1 MFHENVCVRGYIS
14 RGAPLIVKCTPKE
27 DKYPKMNATAASHMS
42 TIAKETL
49 APVLNAEAQGYYIFI
64 IVFLLASAVVVP
76 IFQRYKVSSVLGF
89 LLIGVLLGPDVM
101 GRLATAWP
109 VLDAFS
115 VMRSHTVH
123 QLAELGVVF
132 LLFSIG
138 LELTF
143 ERLKSMRRLVFGL
156 GALQVLLC
164 ALALTG
170 LFLLI
175 GRSFV
180 SSVALGMALA
190 LSSTA
195 VVIPVLADRKALKTA
210 SGRSVFAV
218 LLAQDIAVAP
228 ILITAGS
235 NSGLSGLLALIP
247 ALLGI
252 GILVVLGR
260 WLLRPLFNTVAFSRS
275 RELFMAACLLCVL
288 VAGQISV
295 MAGLSMGLGAFVA
308 GVLLAETEYR
318 REIEN
323 MVEPFKG
330 LLLGLFFVTVGAR
343 LEVAAVISQPL
354 LVFGLAAVL
363 IAIKLVL
370 GLAAALIAV
379 KAAVIYPVARLFGL
393 NNRSAIETAAVL
405 GPAGEFAFVIIDQA
419 IGHKV
424 LNAEF
429 GQTVI
434 LASIISLF
442 CIPFLAAGAGRLS
455 KALAKNGE
463 APTSVAP
470 EVVSE
475 AAKVIVVGFGRVGEL
490 VTDMLKL
497 HNIDYMVVDINPQ
510 VTQRARALNVEAWYG
525 DASAAEF
532 LHSLGI
538 ERARAVVVT
547 ASNPAFTDEVV
558 KAVRGMRAD
567 VHIIARARDA
577 AHAQRLYQMGATDA
591 VPETIE
597 ASLQLAENTLIDLGV
612 PMGLVLASVHER
624 RDVFRKMF
632 GIRKPE
638 APVRPQRSLEE
649 VALAAAEKAGKT

>member
-1 MFHENVCVRGYIS
+1 MFHENVRDGGYNS

-27 DKYPKMNATAASHMS
+27 DKYPKMNASAASHMS

-156 GALQVLLC
+156 GALQVVLC
-164 ALALTG
+164 SLALTG
-170 LFLLI
+170 LFLLLGQSI
-175 GRSFV
+175 VASI
-180 SSVALGMALA
+180 ALGMAIA

-228 ILITAGS
+228 IMITVVMLAGGAAGAAGQS
-235 NSGLSGLLALIP
+235 NGLGGLLALIP

-343 LEVAAVISQPL
+343 LEIAAVVSQP
-354 LVFGLAAVL
+354 A
-363 IAIKLVL
+363 LVL
-370 GLAAALIAV
+370 GLAAALIAI

-424 LNAEF
+424 LSAEV
-429 GQTVI
+429 GQAVI

-442 CIPFLAAGAGRLS
+442 SIPFLAAGAGRLS
-455 KALAKNGE
+455 RSLAKSAM
-463 APTSVAP
+463 APTAVMP

-497 HNIDYMVVDINPQ
+497 HNIEYMVVDINPQ

-547 ASNPAFTDEVV
+547 ASNPAFTDQVV
-558 KAVRGMRAD
+558 KAVRAMRED

-638 APVRPQRSLEE
+638 AAVKPARSLEE
-649 VALAAAEKAGKT
+649 VALAAAEKAGKA

>member
-1 MFHENVCVRGYIS
+1 
-14 RGAPLIVKCTPKE
+14 
-27 DKYPKMNATAASHMS
+27 MS
-42 TIAKETL
+42 TIAKQTL
-49 APVLNAEAQGYYIFI
+49 APVLNSEAQGYYIFI

-76 IFQRYKVSSVLGF
+76 IFQRFKVSSVLGF

-101 GRLATAWP
+101 GRLATVWP

-164 ALALTG
+164 SLALTG
-170 LFLLI
+170 LFLLLGQTI
-175 GRSFV
+175 VASI
-180 SSVALGMALA
+180 ALGMAIA

-228 ILITAGS
+228 IMITVVMLAGGAATAS
-235 NSGLSGLLALIP
+235 GESASGLSGLLALIP
-247 ALLGI
+247 ALIGI
-252 GILVVLGR
+252 GILVVGGR

-343 LEVAAVISQPL
+343 LEIAAVVSQP
-354 LVFGLAAVL
+354 A
-363 IAIKLVL
+363 LVL
-370 GLAAALIAV
+370 GLAVALIV
-379 KAAVIYPVARLFGL
+379 IKAAVIYPTARAFGL

-424 LNAEF
+424 LSAET
-429 GQTVI
+429 GQAVI

-442 CIPFLAAGAGRLS
+442 SIPFLAAGAARLS
-455 KALAKNGE
+455 KKLAKNAA

-470 EVVSE
+470 DIVSE

-497 HNIDYMVVDINPQ
+497 HNIEYMVVDINPQ
-510 VTQRARALNVEAWYG
+510 VTQRARAMNVEAWYG

-547 ASNPAFTDEVV
+547 ASNPAFTDQVV
-558 KAVRGMRAD
+558 KAVRAMRDD

-577 AHAQRLYQMGATDA
+577 SHAQRLYEMGATDA

-638 APVRPQRSLEE
+638 PIKSERSLEAM
-649 VALAAAEKAGKT
+649 ALAMAEKSGKA

>member
-1 MFHENVCVRGYIS
+1 
-14 RGAPLIVKCTPKE
+14 
-27 DKYPKMNATAASHMS
+27 MS
-42 TIAKETL
+42 AIAKETL
-49 APVLNAEAQGYYIFI
+49 APVLNADAQGYYIFI

-156 GALQVLLC
+156 GALQVVLC

-228 ILITAGS
+228 ILITVVMLAGGAAGDGRS
-235 NSGLSGLLALIP
+235 LSGLLALIP
-247 ALLGI
+247 ALIGI
-252 GILVVLGR
+252 GILVIGGR
-260 WLLRPLFNTVAFSRS
+260 WLLRPLFNSVAFSRS

-343 LEVAAVISQPL
+343 LEVAAVISQPM
-354 LVFGLAAVL
+354 LVF
-363 IAIKLVL
+363 
-370 GLAAALIAV
+370 GLAAALIAL
-379 KAAVIYPVARLFGL
+379 KMAVIYPVARLFGL

-442 CIPFLAAGAGRLS
+442 CIPFLAAGAARLS
-455 KALAKNGE
+455 KKLAKNGE

-470 EVVSE
+470 EIVSE

-497 HNIDYMVVDINPQ
+497 HNIDYMVIDINPQ
-510 VTQRARALNVEAWYG
+510 VTQRARAQHIEAWYG

-558 KAVRGMRAD
+558 KAVRAMRAD

-638 APVRPQRSLEE
+638 APVKPKRSLEE
-649 VALAAAEKAGKT
+649 VAAAAVEKAAGT

>member
-1 MFHENVCVRGYIS
+1 
-14 RGAPLIVKCTPKE
+14 
-27 DKYPKMNATAASHMS
+27 MNASAASHMS
-42 TIAKETL
+42 AIAKETL

-89 LLIGVLLGPDVM
+89 LLIGVLLGPDVV

-156 GALQVLLC
+156 GTLQVLLC

-195 VVIPVLADRKALKTA
+195 VVIPVLADRKALKTT

-228 ILITAGS
+228 ILITVVMLAGGAAGDGRS
-235 NSGLSGLLALIP
+235 LSGLLALIP
-247 ALLGI
+247 ALIGI
-252 GILVVLGR
+252 GILVIGGR

-288 VAGQISV
+288 LAGQISV

-343 LEVAAVISQPL
+343 LEVAAVISQPI

-363 IAIKLVL
+363 IAIKM
-370 GLAAALIAV
+370 
-379 KAAVIYPVARLFGL
+379 AVIYPVARLFGL

-424 LNAEF
+424 LNAAF

-510 VTQRARALNVEAWYG
+510 VTQRARAQHIEAWYG

-558 KAVRGMRAD
+558 KAVRAMRAD

-638 APVRPQRSLEE
+638 APVKPKRSLEE
-649 VALAAAEKAGKT
+649 VAAAAVEKAAGT